1 MTGPEFVAEGDLDD
15 IAALEGVCD
24 SGREVSAAQAA
35 HLLRLARFARRR
47 LTHILETT
55 VDTPEAQE
63 RAWRNLVA
71 ETACAL
77 HLGEGQ
83 ARNQIDLAWALTSQL
98 TATFDG
104 LTVGRITLE
113 HAKVIVDQSA
123 TVPEAARVEFEARL
137 LEAAAVMSPRRLR
150 EAAKRLRERLHPET
164 IEARH
169 GKARQERSVWVDA
182 ELDGMAVI
190 HHVLSAED
198 ARAILDAVETKVDRV
213 HRGGDIRS
221 VAALRSDV
229 LRDFV
234 LRGETSPAG
243 ANDVVPTVVVTI
255 PVETLIGLDD
265 RPADLSGYGAIDAET
280 ARRLAAKAPS
290 FARLF
295 VDPIDGSPLA
305 LGREKYRPT
314 ADMRRVVVLGDE
326 TCRFPNCGRPAMYC
340 ELDHTEAWADG
351 GRTDLDN
358 LAALCSRHHHIKHED
373 GWSLEQLEGGV
384 LRWVSPLG
392 RVYETVP
399 KALFDAQYFGV
410 EARPTLATLLEG
422 APEFEEVLLDPLP
435 PPLVSFDEFELALC
449 GAPPGAV
456 FVDESA

>member
-1 MTGPEFVAEGDLDD
+1 MTGPEFFAEGDLDD

-24 SGREVSAAQAA
+24 SGREVSAAHAR
-35 HLLRLARFARRR
+35 HLLGLARFARRR
-47 LTHILETT
+47 LARILETT
-55 VDTPEAQE
+55 VDTPEAHDH
-63 RAWRNLVA
+63 AWRNLVA

-98 TATFDG
+98 TATLDR
-104 LTVGRITLE
+104 LALGRITLE
-113 HAKVIVDQSA
+113 HAKVVVDHAAS
-123 TVPEAARVEFEARL
+123 VPEEVRTEFEARL
-137 LEAAAVMSPRRLR
+137 LEAAEVMSPCRLR
-150 EAAKRLRERLHPET
+150 EAAKRLRERLHPES
-164 IEARH
+164 IAVRH
-169 GKARQERSVWVDA
+169 RKAREERSVWVDA

-213 HRGGDIRS
+213 HRAGDARS
-221 VAALRSDV
+221 VSALRSDV

-265 RPADLSGYGAIDAET
+265 RPADLSGYGALDAET
-280 ARRLAAKAPS
+280 ARRLAAKALS

-314 ADMRRVVVLGDE
+314 ADMRRVLVLGDE
-326 TCRFPNCGRPAMYC
+326 TCRFPNCGRPAIYC

-351 GRTDLDN
+351 GSTDLDN

-373 GWSLEQLEGGV
+373 GWSVEQLDGGV

-399 KALFDAQYFGV
+399 QATFDAEHFGV
-410 EARPTLATLLEG
+410 EARPSLDTLLDQ
-422 APEFEEVLLDPLP
+422 APEFVEVLLDPSP

-449 GAPPGAV
+449 GAPRGAV
-456 FVDESA
+456 FVAETA

>member
-1 MTGPEFVAEGDLDD
+1 MTGPEFFAEGDLDD

-24 SGREVSAAQAA
+24 SGRAVSAAHAA
-35 HLLRLARFARRR
+35 HLLGLARFTRRR
-47 LTHILETT
+47 LSRILETT

-63 RAWRNLVA
+63 HAWRNLVA

-77 HLGEGQ
+77 LMGEGQ

-98 TATFDG
+98 TATLDG
-104 LTVGRITLE
+104 LAVGRIALE
-113 HAKVIVDQSA
+113 HAKVIVDQAA
-123 TVPEAARVEFEARL
+123 TVPEEARAEFESRL
-137 LEAAAVMSPRRLR
+137 LKAAEVLSPRRLR
-150 EAAKRLRERLHPET
+150 DAAKRLRERLHPES
-164 IEARH
+164 IEVRH
-169 GKARQERSVWVDA
+169 KKAREERSVWVDS

-190 HHVLSAED
+190 HHVVAAHD
-198 ARAILDAVETKVDRV
+198 ARAILDAVENTVERV
-213 HRGGDIRS
+213 HRAGDTRS
-221 VAALRSDV
+221 IPALRSDV

-243 ANDVVPTVVVTI
+243 VPDVVPTVMVTI

-295 VDPIDGSPLA
+295 IDPIDGSPLA

-314 ADMRRVVVLGDE
+314 ADMRRLLVLGDE
-326 TCRFPNCGRPAMYC
+326 TCRFPQCGRPAMYC
-340 ELDHTEAWADG
+340 ELDHTEAWVDG

-373 GWSLEQLEGGV
+373 GWSVEQLEGGV

-392 RVYETVP
+392 RVYETAP
-399 KALFDAQYFGV
+399 QAAFDAEHFGA
-410 EARPTLATLLEG
+410 EERPPLATLLDER
-422 APEFEEVLLDPLP
+422 PYFVEVPLDPSP
-435 PPLVSFDEFELALC
+435 PPLVSFDEYALALC

-456 FVDESA
+456 FVAGTA